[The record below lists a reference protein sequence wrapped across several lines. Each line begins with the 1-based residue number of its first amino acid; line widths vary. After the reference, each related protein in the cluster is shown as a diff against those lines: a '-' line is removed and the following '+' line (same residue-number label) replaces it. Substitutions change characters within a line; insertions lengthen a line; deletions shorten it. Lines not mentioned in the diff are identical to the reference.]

1 MAEKMPQRKM
11 ALHEMQA
18 YAGGDRM
25 NILKALEICKAER
38 DRMAEARGGD
48 YSGVEA
54 LTTLMDVI
62 GAFLNTMNEYAEQ
75 ALLNDADRA
84 RWLPN
89 FRYGMYKS
97 EKFFICSKCK
107 EQNMEK
113 SAYCPHCGR
122 EMQNHE

>member
-25 NILKALEICKAER
+25 NILKALEICKVER

-54 LTTLMDVI
+54 LTTLMSVMGEI
-62 GAFLNTMNEYAEQ
+62 LNEMAKYTER
-75 ALLNDADRA
+75 ALLYGTDHEQV

-89 FRYGMYKS
+89 YRQVQGK
-97 EKFFICSKCK
+97 
-107 EQNMEK
+107 
-113 SAYCPHCGR
+113 PDRGR
-122 EMQNHE
+122 RERMNEYT

>member
-1 MAEKMPQRKM
+1 
-11 ALHEMQA
+11 
-18 YAGGDRM
+18 M
-25 NILKALEICKAER
+25 NILKALEICKVER
-38 DRMAEARGGD
+38 DRMAEARGED

-62 GAFLNTMNEYAEQ
+62 GTSLNAMSEYAEQ
-75 ALLNDADRA
+75 ALLKDTDRV

-89 FRYGMYKS
+89 FRYGMYKG

-113 SAYCPHCGR
+113 SAYCPHCG
-122 EMQNHE
+122 EKMEE

>member
-1 MAEKMPQRKM
+1 
-11 ALHEMQA
+11 
-18 YAGGDRM
+18 M

-38 DRMAEARGGD
+38 DGMAQARGED

-54 LTTLMDVI
+54 LTLLMDTMGEI
-62 GAFLNTMNEYAEQ
+62 LNEMAKYTER
-75 ALLNDADRA
+75 ALLYGTDHEQV

-89 FRYGMYKS
+89 FRYGVNKS
-97 EKFFICSKCK
+97 EKFFVCSNCK